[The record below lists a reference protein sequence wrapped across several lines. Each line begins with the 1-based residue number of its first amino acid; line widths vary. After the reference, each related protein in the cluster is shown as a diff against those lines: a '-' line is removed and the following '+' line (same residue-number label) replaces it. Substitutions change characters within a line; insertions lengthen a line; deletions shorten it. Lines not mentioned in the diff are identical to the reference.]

1 MNEGAFEG
9 PPPTVTSVLLTG
21 APLADGAPDLSGLVV
36 GGLAALARAAVLF
49 DGLMVVI
56 GHVSSRWSPARNV
69 QSSTQ
74 RHW

>member
-49 DGLMVVI
+49 DIVADR
-56 GHVSSRWSPARNV
+56 SNR
-69 QSSTQ
+69 
-74 RHW
+74 